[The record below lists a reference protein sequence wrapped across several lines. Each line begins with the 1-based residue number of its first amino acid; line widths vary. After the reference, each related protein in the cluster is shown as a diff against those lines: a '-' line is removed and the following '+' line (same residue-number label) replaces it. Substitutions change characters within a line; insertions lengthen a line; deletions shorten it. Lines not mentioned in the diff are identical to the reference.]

1 MTMNQV
7 IEGPVATFLSQ
18 PILVPLDGSDVAD
31 GIVPYVSQIAKTGN
45 VPLVLLTVVDVDA
58 LDYPNWVSTL
68 SETSAMEVGNAHK
81 HQFEEN
87 ARIHAYDNLKRMAAD
102 LKNEDITAEV
112 RATVGR
118 PADEILRV
126 ADEEGCGLIAMS
138 THGRNAITR
147 GILGSVTDM
156 TLHAS
161 DTPILTIAPERA
173 RKYQEDEASLE
184 TVIVPLDGS
193 ELAERAL
200 PYAEKLAGLLSLEIL
215 LARVVR
221 FERPHYADSG
231 VELPDL
237 TEQLV
242 HEASE
247 YLERVSKEMGSRGL
261 KVETR
266 VLRGAPAPVLLDLAH
281 KTSQSF
287 IAMTTHARSGLSRWM
302 MGSVAEALVRGSG
315 EPVLLIRTQH
325 FT

>member
-1 MTMNQV
+1 MTMQQSV
-7 IEGPVATFLSQ
+7 EGPVTTFLSQ

-31 GIVPYVSQIAKTGN
+31 GIVPYVSQIAKMGN
-45 VPLVLLTVVDVDA
+45 APLVLLTVVDVDA

-68 SETSAMEVGNAHK
+68 QPTSDMEAGHTYK
-81 HQFEEN
+81 HRFEEN
-87 ARIHAYDNLKRMAAD
+87 ARIHAYDKLKKMAAG
-102 LKNEDITAEV
+102 LENEDITVEV

-118 PADEILRV
+118 PAEEILRL

-147 GILGSVTDM
+147 GILGSVTDKV
-156 TLHAS
+156 LHAS
-161 DTPILTIAPERA
+161 DAPVLTIAPERA
-173 RKYQEDEASLE
+173 RKYQEDGASLE
-184 TVIVPLDGS
+184 TIVVPLDGS
-193 ELAERAL
+193 EFAERAL
-200 PYAEKLAGLLSLEIL
+200 PYAEKLAGLLSLGIS

-221 FERPHYADSG
+221 FERPHYTDSG
-231 VELPDL
+231 IELPNL

-242 HEASE
+242 DEASE
-247 YLERVSKEMGSRGL
+247 YLNRISKKLGSRGL

-281 KTSQSF
+281 KTPRSF

-315 EPVLLIRTQH
+315 EPVLLVRTQP
-325 FT
+325 

>member
-1 MTMNQV
+1 MTIQQSV
-7 IEGPVATFLSQ
+7 EGPVTTFLSQ

-31 GIVPYVSQIAKTGN
+31 GIVPYVSQIAKMGN
-45 VPLVLLTVVDVDA
+45 TPLVLLTVVDVDA

-68 SETSAMEVGNAHK
+68 QPTSDMEAGHTYK
-81 HQFEEN
+81 HRFEEN
-87 ARIHAYDNLKRMAAD
+87 ARIHAYDKLKKMAAG
-102 LKNEDITAEV
+102 LENEDITVEV

-118 PADEILRV
+118 PAEEILRL

-138 THGRNAITR
+138 THGRNSITR
-147 GILGSVTDM
+147 GILGSVTDKV
-156 TLHAS
+156 LHAS
-161 DTPILTIAPERA
+161 DAPVLTIAPERA
-173 RKYQEDEASLE
+173 RKYQEDGASLE
-184 TVIVPLDGS
+184 TIVVPLDGS
-193 ELAERAL
+193 EFAERAL

-221 FERPHYADSG
+221 FERPHYTDSG
-231 VELPDL
+231 IELPNL

-242 HEASE
+242 DEASE
-247 YLERVSKEMGSRGL
+247 YLNRISKKLGSRGL

-281 KTSQSF
+281 KTPQSF

-315 EPVLLIRTQH
+315 EPVLLVRTQP
-325 FT
+325 

>member
-1 MTMNQV
+1 MTMQQSV
-7 IEGPVATFLSQ
+7 EGPVTTYLSQ

-31 GIVPYVSQIAKTGN
+31 GIVPYVSQIAKMGN
-45 VPLVLLTVVDVDA
+45 APLVLLTVVDVDA

-68 SETSAMEVGNAHK
+68 QPTSDMEAGYTHK
-81 HQFEEN
+81 HRFEEN
-87 ARIHAYDNLKRMAAD
+87 ARIHAYDKLKKMAAG
-102 LKNEDITAEV
+102 LENEDITVEV

-118 PADEILRV
+118 PAEEILRL

-147 GILGSVTDM
+147 GILGSVTDKV
-156 TLHAS
+156 LHAS
-161 DTPILTIAPERA
+161 DAPVLTIAPERA
-173 RKYQEDEASLE
+173 RKYQEDGASLE
-184 TVIVPLDGS
+184 TIVVPLDGS
-193 ELAERAL
+193 EFAERAL

-221 FERPHYADSG
+221 FERPHYTDSG
-231 VELPDL
+231 IELPNL

-242 HEASE
+242 DEASE
-247 YLERVSKEMGSRGL
+247 YLNRISKKLDSRGL

-281 KTSQSF
+281 KTPQSF

-315 EPVLLIRTQH
+315 EPVLLVRTQP
-325 FT
+325 

>member
-1 MTMNQV
+1 MTMQQG
-7 IEGPVATFLSQ
+7 IEEPVAAFLSQ

-31 GIVPYVSQIAKTGN
+31 GIVPYISQIAKMGN
-45 VPLVLLTVVDVDA
+45 APLVLLTVVDVDA
-58 LDYPNWVSTL
+58 LDYPSWVSTL
-68 SETSAMEVGNAHK
+68 PPTSGMEAGHIHK
-81 HQFEEN
+81 HRFEEN
-87 ARIHAYDNLKRMAAD
+87 ARVHAYDKLKKMAAD
-102 LKNEDITAEV
+102 LENGDITAEV

-118 PADEILRV
+118 PAEEILRV
-126 ADEEGCGLIAMS
+126 AEEEGCGLIAMS

-147 GILGSVTDM
+147 GILGSVTDKV
-156 TLHAS
+156 LHAS
-161 DTPILTIAPERA
+161 DAPVLTIAPERA

-193 ELAERAL
+193 EFAERAL
-200 PYAEKLAGLLSLEIL
+200 PYAEKLASQLSLGIL

-242 HEASE
+242 DEAVV
-247 YLERVSKEMGSRGL
+247 YLERVSQEVGSRGL
-261 KVETR
+261 KVETK

-281 KTSQSF
+281 QTPQSF

-315 EPVLLIRTQH
+315 EMVLLVRTQPQ
-325 FT
+325 